1 MGNFGVTEVLVV
13 LGIIV
18 VLFGVPRRRKAKRR
32 AAAHLRQ
39 TKDALG
45 SAKGEFLSGFRDDGS
60 GIQDGP
66 VGVSASGGRQSPWWR
81 RLLRR

>member
-1 MGNFGVTEVLVV
+1 MGNFGVTEILVV

-32 AAAHLRQ
+32 AAAHLQQ
-39 TKDALG
+39 TKDAIA
-45 SAKGEFLSGFRDDGS
+45 SARGEFLSGFRDDS
-60 GIQDGP
+60 PSAQRGP
-66 VGVSASGGRQSPWWR
+66 VAVSATGARQVPWWR

>member
-1 MGNFGVTEVLVV
+1 MGNFGVTEILVV

-32 AAAHLRQ
+32 AAAHLQQ

-45 SAKGEFLSGFRDDGS
+45 SAKGEFLSGFRGDES
-60 GIQDGP
+60 RAQDGP
-66 VGVSASGGRQSPWWR
+66 VVVSASGSRRSPLWR